1 MAFGKLFI
9 EDEGAAAFVGENFGE
24 DAVRELVADDVN
36 ALDAVFQCGANGF
49 GFGEHSGR
57 DCSALM
63 QLIELGKGEL
73 GDQRVLI
80 LGITQ
85 NASGSCDQDE
95 LGCAEGEGDLGGDII
110 GIDIEDLAF

>member
-9 EDEGAAAFVGENFGE
+9 EDQGAAAFVGENFGK

-80 LGITQ
+80 FGIAQ
-85 NASGSCDQDE
+85 DAPGGCDQNE
-95 LGCAEGEGDLGGDII
+95 LGSSKSQGDLSSDVI
-110 GIDIEDLAF
+110 GIDVEDLAF